1 MSKDT
6 RTSLQL
12 SVDGKDLDRKVNY
25 GDIIKVKQSPYPMVI
40 IRKNEEQLEWGGR
53 ISEFLKWNQNF
64 RTRQTDE
71 GSTDYF

>member
-40 IRKNEEQLEWGGR
+40 ISKNEEQLEWGGR